1 MMLRGF
7 FAGIFIL
14 TMTAAGFASDPVAE
28 LQQKIK
34 AGAIKLEFDA
44 QHGYLSSILK
54 NLKIPI
60 SSQTLV
66 FSKTSLQT
74 ERISPATPRAMYFND
89 DVYVGWVPG
98 APLIEIMS
106 VDPQAGSVFYALP
119 QEKSERPE
127 FERSTGHECSVCHY
141 SREAAPK
148 FV

>member
-7 FAGIFIL
+7 FAGIFLL

-89 DVYVGWVPG
+89 DVYVAWVPEG
-98 APLIEIMS
+98 ILIEIMS
-106 VDPQAGSVFYALP
+106 VDPRAGSAFCVLALEDGGKP
-119 QEKSERPE
+119 LL
-127 FERSTGHECSVCHY
+127 ERSAG
-141 SREAAPK
+141 RERSL
-148 FV
+148 FVSCTDAGV

>member
-7 FAGIFIL
+7 FAGIFLL

-66 FSKTSLQT
+66 FSKTSLQS
-74 ERISPATPRAMYFND
+74 ERISPATPRALYFND
-89 DVYVGWVPG
+89 DVYVAWVQG
-98 APLIEIMS
+98 SSLIEITS
-106 VDPQAGSVFYALP
+106 IDSEKGAAFYTLE
-119 QEKSERPE
+119 QEPNGRPE
-127 FERSTGHECSVCHY
+127 FERSSGHE
-141 SREAAPK
+141 
-148 FV
+148 